1 MVRELLLSVTNRH
14 YNYESNDST
23 NVYHIDPIT
32 PKEGEEFVIA
42 DPTDLNKGFK
52 VLTYKS
58 GQWDNWDAKQLST
71 IFNCYPNNRAGWIMA
86 AIEANKIRSIIRG
99 KDY

>member
-1 MVRELLLSVTNRH
+1 MVRELLLSATNRH
-14 YNYESNDST
+14 YNYESIVST
-23 NVYHIDPIT
+23 DIHHIDPIT
-32 PKEGEEFVIA
+32 PKEGEDFIIP

-58 GQWDNWDAKQLST
+58 GLRDNWDAKQLST
-71 IFNCYPNNRAGWIMA
+71 IFNCYPNNREGWLEA
-86 AIEANKIRSIIRG
+86 ARDANKIRSIIRG